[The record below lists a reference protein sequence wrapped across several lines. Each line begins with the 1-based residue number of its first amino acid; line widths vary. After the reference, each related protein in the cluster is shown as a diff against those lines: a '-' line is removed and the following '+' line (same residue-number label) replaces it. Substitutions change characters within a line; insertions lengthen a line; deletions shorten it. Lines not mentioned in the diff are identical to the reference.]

1 MPDKKLVLAYSG
13 GLDTSVAIRWLEGL
27 GWDVIAFTV
36 ELGEKKDLD
45 AIQARALKTG
55 ASAAYVA
62 DGRVPFLRL
71 FVWPSLQAGAVY
83 EKEYPL
89 ATALGRPLIAAMMV
103 EVARREGAAAIAHG
117 CTGKG
122 NDQVRFDVTTA
133 ALAPDLEV
141 VAPGREWGMN
151 RDDEIEYAAR
161 HGIEVPATVRS
172 PYSTDE
178 NLWGRSI
185 EAGVLE
191 DPWAEPP
198 RDVYSW
204 TRDPRDC
211 PDEPAYLEIGFKH
224 GLPVSLDGKP
234 VEPLQLVTELNRV
247 GGENGVGR
255 IDHLENRLIGI
266 KSREI
271 YEAPAAVL
279 LLQAHQALED
289 ITLPKEVARFKD
301 TVAQQWAQM
310 VYDGLWFSPLRDA
323 LYAFVAETQRHVTG
337 DVRLKLYKGASQ
349 VVGRK
354 GPHQLYQLS
363 LATYGKGDV
372 FDQSA
377 AAGFIQLGGIG
388 VRTSAEVP
396 RHLHSRGLRRVKRE
410 LDSGEFDFKET
421 DEDMHTAIERRLT
434 ELTPAGA
441 SLHAGRSRNA
451 QVALDLRLY
460 CRAAASVLVSSIAEA
475 VDALAA
481 KARTHAGWV
490 MPGYTHLQRAQ
501 PVTVGHHLLAH
512 AEPLLRDAERVR
524 RAHDAAGDVPL
535 RAGALPAP
543 PLPPP

>member
-1 MPDKKLVLAYSG
+1 MPARKLVLAYSG
-13 GLDTSVAIRWLEGL
+13 GLDTSVAIRWLKDQ

-36 ELGEKKDLD
+36 DLGEKKDLD
-45 AIQARALKTG
+45 AVQARALKIG

-62 DGRVPFLRL
+62 DGRVPFLQL
-71 FVWPSLQAGAVY
+71 FVWPSLQAGAIY

-103 EVARREGAAAIAHG
+103 EVARREGAQAIAHG

-133 ALAPDLEV
+133 ALAPDLQV
-141 VAPGREWGMN
+141 VAPVREWDMN
-151 RDDEIEYAAR
+151 RDDEIEYAMR
-161 HGIEVPATVRS
+161 HGIEVPATIRD

-185 EAGVLE
+185 EAGILE
-191 DPWAEPP
+191 DPWEEPP
-198 RDVYSW
+198 KDVYAW
-204 TRDPRDC
+204 TRDPSAC
-211 PDEPAYLEIGFKH
+211 PDEATYVEIGFKQ
-224 GLPVSLDGKP
+224 GIPVSLDGKP
-234 VEPLQLVTELNRV
+234 TPALDLVTMLNRV

-301 TVAQQWAQM
+301 LVSQQWAQM

-337 DVRLKLYKGASQ
+337 EVRLKLYKASSQ

-354 GPHQLYQLS
+354 GPQQLYQHS
-363 LATYGKGDV
+363 LATYGKGDE

-377 AAGFIQLGGIG
+377 AAGFIKVWGMGL
-388 VRTSAEVP
+388 RTSAKVQGQ
-396 RHLHSRGLRRVKRE
+396 LHARE
-410 LDSGEFDFKET
+410 LGNLLGDAK
-421 DEDMHTAIERRLT
+421 RLT
-434 ELTPAGA
+434 T
-441 SLHAGRSRNA
+441 
-451 QVALDLRLY
+451 
-460 CRAAASVLVSSIAEA
+460 
-475 VDALAA
+475 
-481 KARTHAGWV
+481 
-490 MPGYTHLQRAQ
+490 
-501 PVTVGHHLLAH
+501 
-512 AEPLLRDAERVR
+512 
-524 RAHDAAGDVPL
+524 
-535 RAGALPAP
+535 
-543 PLPPP
+543 

>member
-1 MPDKKLVLAYSG
+1 MSKKLVLAYSG
-13 GLDTSVAIRWLEGL
+13 GLDTSVAIRWLKDK

-36 ELGEKKDLD
+36 DLGEKKDLD

-62 DGRVPFLRL
+62 DGREPFLQL

-89 ATALGRPLIAAMMV
+89 ATALGRPLIAAMLV
-103 EVARREGAAAIAHG
+103 EVARREGATAIAHG

-122 NDQVRFDVTTA
+122 NDQVRFDVATA
-133 ALAPDLEV
+133 ALAPDLQV
-141 VAPGREWGMN
+141 VAPVREWGMN
-151 RDDEIEYAAR
+151 RDDEIEYATQ
-161 HGIEVPATVRS
+161 HGIEVPATASS

-198 RDVYSW
+198 SDVYAW
-204 TRDPRDC
+204 TRDPRRC
-211 PDEPAYLEIGFKH
+211 PDEPTYVEVTFKQ
-224 GLPVSLDGKP
+224 GIPVALDGRSMS
-234 VEPLQLVTELNRV
+234 PLDVVTTLNRV

-301 TVAQQWAQM
+301 LVAQQWAQM

-323 LYAFVAETQRHVTG
+323 LYAFVLETQQHVTG
-337 DVRLKLYKGASQ
+337 DVRLKLYRGSSS

-354 GPHQLYQLS
+354 SPAQLYQLS
-363 LATYGKGDV
+363 LATYGKGDA

-377 AAGFIQLGGIG
+377 AAGFIKLWGMG
-388 VRTSAEVP
+388 VRTASQVQG
-396 RHLHSRGLRRVKRE
+396 RLHARELGNLLGDVKR
-410 LDSGEFDFKET
+410 
-421 DEDMHTAIERRLT
+421 
-434 ELTPAGA
+434 LTP
-441 SLHAGRSRNA
+441 
-451 QVALDLRLY
+451 
-460 CRAAASVLVSSIAEA
+460 
-475 VDALAA
+475 
-481 KARTHAGWV
+481 
-490 MPGYTHLQRAQ
+490 
-501 PVTVGHHLLAH
+501 
-512 AEPLLRDAERVR
+512 
-524 RAHDAAGDVPL
+524 
-535 RAGALPAP
+535 
-543 PLPPP
+543 